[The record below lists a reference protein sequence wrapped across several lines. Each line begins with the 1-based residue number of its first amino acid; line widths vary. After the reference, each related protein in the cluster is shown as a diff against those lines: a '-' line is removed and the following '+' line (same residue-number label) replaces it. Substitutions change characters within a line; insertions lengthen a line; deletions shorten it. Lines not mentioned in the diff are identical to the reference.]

1 MCDWAPPTEE
11 GDCEAVEEQSSSSDW
26 GGEGEV
32 ERVLLG
38 LEKVGQLDEAAMF
51 VEPVDLE
58 EIPDYCTV
66 VPFPTDL
73 STIKTRL
80 RNRFYR

>member
-1 MCDWAPPTEE
+1 M
-11 GDCEAVEEQSSSSDW
+11 
-26 GGEGEV
+26 